1 MSPLEEFKEDL
12 AELASY
18 QPTARRIFLTGAN
31 PFVMSYEKLAER
43 ALLVHDYL
51 AECQT
56 IAMFSSIRDIKDKK
70 VWQLR
75 RLRALGINGLS
86 IGTESGDDCTLR
98 LANKGYTAKDLI
110 EQCRKLDEA
119 GIEYYFVYMT
129 GLAGKENG
137 YRNAVNSAKVFSKV
151 NPRFISVDSLTLF
164 PDTELYHMAQEGKFI
179 PAGEKDRLKEL
190 QVFIKSLQ
198 IRTHIFANS
207 VSNFFPTTA
216 FLPKEKDRIIN
227 ELQHVIDTVSEK
239 EMQEYRRNL
248 HSLG

>member
-1 MSPLEEFKEDL
+1 
-12 AELASY
+12 
-18 QPTARRIFLTGAN
+18 
-31 PFVMSYEKLAER
+31 
-43 ALLVHDYL
+43 
-51 AECQT
+51 
-56 IAMFSSIRDIKDKK
+56 
-70 VWQLR
+70 
-75 RLRALGINGLS
+75 
-86 IGTESGDDCTLR
+86 
-98 LANKGYTAKDLI
+98 
-110 EQCRKLDEA
+110 
-119 GIEYYFVYMT
+119 MT